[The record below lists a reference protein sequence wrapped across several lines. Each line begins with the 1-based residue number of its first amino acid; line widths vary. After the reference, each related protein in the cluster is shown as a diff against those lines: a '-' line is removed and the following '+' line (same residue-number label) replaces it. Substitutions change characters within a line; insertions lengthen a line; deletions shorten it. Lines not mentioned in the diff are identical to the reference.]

1 MRQLCYKRAVVRP
14 VDTLLV
20 VAHPD
25 DETLYFGP
33 WLLSG
38 LAPNCDV
45 LVVTDGNHAGRGEQ
59 RQQALRL
66 ACEDLG
72 VRSVQ
77 QWDFLDHPGF
87 CLDLK
92 ALQSRLR
99 DLQAQKGYAQV
110 LTHSPHGEYGHLN
123 HVDVSLAVHRV
134 FEGQA
139 EVWVPADKLYPQAQ
153 IELNPE
159 QFARW
164 TRILLER
171 YPKEFREAFR
181 DIRLPRTSGALR
193 VRLDEVQAMHA
204 LITEGETPGLDR
216 LEAYAHLSDVLEC
229 LSSAPKTR

>member
-1 MRQLCYKRAVVRP
+1 MRHLCYKQAVVRL

-33 WLLSG
+33 WLVNG
-38 LAPNCDV
+38 LAPSCDV

-59 RQQALRL
+59 RQAALRR
-66 ACEDLG
+66 ACEDFG
-72 VRSVQ
+72 TRSVE

-92 ALQSRLR
+92 ALQSRLQ
-99 DLQAQKGYAQV
+99 DFQKQKGYAQV
-110 LTHSPHGEYGHLN
+110 LTHNPHGEYGHLN
-123 HVDVSLAVHRV
+123 HVDISLAVHRV

-139 EVWVPADKLYPQAQ
+139 EVWVPADKLYAEAEVTLDPQ
-153 IELNPE
+153 

-164 TRILLER
+164 AQILIEC

-193 VRLDEVQAMHA
+193 VGLDEVQAMHA
-204 LITEGETPGLDR
+204 LITEGEAPDVHR
-216 LEAYAHLSDVLEC
+216 LKAYAHLSDVLEC
-229 LSSAPKTR
+229 FSSAPKTR